1 MGAKNQTTILNL
13 KLQNKDQGK
22 LIVRCEKLT

>member
-1 MGAKNQTTILNL
+1 MGAKNQTTIIDIKAENQLR
-13 KLQNKDQGK
+13 GK